1 MHFSGLMET
10 FVAVIL
16 AGIISFKT
24 CNKEEIVNT
33 SVFIFKITLNPDAS
47 YKSLLA
53 HIVLYDLLKLLK
65 VHPIYSF

>member
-1 MHFSGLMET
+1 M
-10 FVAVIL
+10 AVIR

-24 CNKEEIVNT
+24 CNKEEIVNI
-33 SVFIFKITLNPDAS
+33 SVFIFKIPLNPDAS

-53 HIVLYDLLKLLK
+53 HIVLYNLLKLLK